1 MLSLALAGGCLVK
14 GAGCRVDNRDMTTS
28 RTRTDRDQGFT
39 LIELLVTGVV
49 LGVLA
54 GIAITVFID
63 QRKKGIDATLV
74 SDLNSAAKAVESLAA
89 DEPLDDSALTAAD
102 LAGEGFEGSP
112 ENQVDLA
119 GSRAD
124 GFCVRAWNDG
134 GTATSAAQAFWYD
147 SKAGGL
153 VASAGGAPS
162 GGVCAGVGA
171 GDWVSIG

>member
-1 MLSLALAGGCLVK
+1 M
-14 GAGCRVDNRDMTTS
+14 TS
-28 RTRTDRDQGFT
+28 RAQDPRDQGFT

-49 LGVLA
+49 MGVLA

-74 SDLNSAAKAVESLAA
+74 SDLNSAAKAVESLTA
-89 DEPLDDSALTAAD
+89 DEPLNDSPLTVAD
-102 LAGEGFEGSP
+102 MASEGFEGSP

-124 GFCVRAWNDG
+124 GFCVRAWNTG
-134 GTATSAAQAFWYD
+134 GTAVSAGQAFWYD

-153 VASAGGAPS
+153 VAPSGGGGAPS